1 MNEYRLRA
9 LERRA
14 AIQEHTMTRR
24 HSEGPADEAGRSD
37 PVGEAQPATNGPA
50 QHDATEGDVQAQLS
64 EEKARADGYLSQW
77 QRAVADYQN
86 LKRRTEQER
95 EEYGRLANMALIIN
109 ILPAVDD
116 LNRALANVDTT
127 LAGLS
132 WVEGIR
138 AIQRKLAGALEA
150 SGVTEIRAEGQEFD
164 PNVHEAI
171 SHAPGERDRVVA
183 EAQRGYKLGN
193 RVIRPAMVVVG
204 NGEADGPGTQQNDT
218 SGGNAPDGKP
228 RNP

>member
-1 MNEYRLRA
+1 
-9 LERRA
+9 
-14 AIQEHTMTRR
+14 MTRR
-24 HSEGPADEAGRSD
+24 HFDGPADDTGQADPANGGTGDSNDGTGQRNGSD
-37 PVGEAQPATNGPA
+37 
-50 QHDATEGDVQAQLS
+50 GDLQAQLS
-64 EEKARADGYLSQW
+64 EEKVRAEGYLSQW
-77 QRAVADYQN
+77 QRAAADYQN

-95 EEYGRLANMALIIN
+95 EEYGRHANMALIIN

-116 LNRALANVDTT
+116 LNRALANVDAS
-127 LAGLS
+127 LAELS

-204 NGEADGPGTQQNDT
+204 NGEPGGPADG
-218 SGGNAPDGKP
+218 DG
-228 RNP
+228 